1 VEVSGDRR
9 KLHKVK
15 LYDMYSLPDII
26 RVIKASWVSWARNVT
41 HMEER
46 RIVCRCTGG
55 EPEGKRLHFKNLVI
69 DGSIIL
75 NSFLKKWVGRAWAGF
90 V

>member
-1 VEVSGDRR
+1 
-9 KLHKVK
+9 
-15 LYDMYSLPDII
+15 MYFLPDII
-26 RVIKASWVSWARNVT
+26 RVRKVSRMSWAGNLT

-46 RIVCRCTGG
+46 RNVCRCTGG
-55 EPEGKRLHFKNLVI
+55 EPEGNRLHFRDLVI

-75 NSFLKKWVGRAWAGF
+75 NSSLKKWDGRVWTGF